1 MKMFLYILC
10 FLMTLFLIITFTL
23 PGVAGSKSAVPN
35 GTDTPPRAVPK
46 ML

>member
-23 PGVAGSKSAVPN
+23 PGLTGSTSAAAHSAEMHA
-35 GTDTPPRAVPK
+35 RAIPK